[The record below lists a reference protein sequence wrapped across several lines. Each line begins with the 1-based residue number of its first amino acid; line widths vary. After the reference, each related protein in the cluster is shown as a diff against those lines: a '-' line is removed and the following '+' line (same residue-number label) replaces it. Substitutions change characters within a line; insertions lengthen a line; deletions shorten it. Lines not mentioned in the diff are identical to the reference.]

1 MRIESVVLNASPLI
15 TLFRSGQAGLLPRLF
30 PHIVV
35 PNAVWREV
43 VMDEKEDLAAR
54 ELSLQPWPTRVDVV
68 SSPRVEASA
77 ADNNP
82 ELGRQYLRDTFGQ
95 GYWARRET
103 MIGLLEWLAKLANT
117 SDMGEWAKDSE
128 AAMIL
133 AGRLRTDHA

>member
-68 SSPRVEASA
+68 RSPSGRRARRITTRSW
-77 ADNNP
+77 DGNTCGTP
-82 ELGRQYLRDTFGQ
+82 LGRG
-95 GYWARRET
+95 
-103 MIGLLEWLAKLANT
+103 IGP
-117 SDMGEWAKDSE
+117 GEKP
-128 AAMIL
+128 
-133 AGRLRTDHA
+133 